1 MFNDLHAVLGNHDYR
16 GDSDA
21 QLSPFLRQMD
31 SRWLCLRSYIVDS
44 GKKNHIANIFLIVSY
59 FKKYIFFRFIE

>member
-16 GDSDA
+16 GDAAA
-21 QLSPFLRQMD
+21 QLSPFLRQID

-44 GKKNHIANIFLIVSY
+44 GIFFLIIINIFLIACY
-59 FKKYIFFRFIE
+59 LFN

>member
-16 GDSDA
+16 GDAAA

-44 GKKNHIANIFLIVSY
+44 G
-59 FKKYIFFRFIE
+59 IFFSYYNQYFFNCMLSF